1 MWRSIG
7 PILTGVG
14 AGGVC
19 RHKRQECDDGA
30 PQGRPSYCT
39 RLLKVRPMDASQTVS
54 GALTVL
60 VVDDDALI
68 NLNTVDMVQDL
79 GHAAVE
85 AYSGAQA
92 LEILASG
99 RRIDVLI
106 TDYAMPGMSGLE
118 LASQAR
124 KLWPNLQVLLATG
137 YNDLPDGAV
146 TDLPRLGKL
155 LRADELSRAL
165 PPAGV
170 SQQA

>member
-1 MWRSIG
+1 MEASIARSG
-7 PILTGVG
+7 P
-14 AGGVC
+14 
-19 RHKRQECDDGA
+19 
-30 PQGRPSYCT
+30 
-39 RLLKVRPMDASQTVS
+39 
-54 GALTVL
+54 LTVL

-106 TDYAMPGMSGLE
+106 TDYAMPGMSGLV
-118 LASQAR
+118 LANEAR
-124 KLWPNLQVLLATG
+124 RLWPELQVLLATG
-137 YNDLPDGAV
+137 YNDLPDGEV
-146 TDLPRLGKL
+146 TDLPRLGKP

-165 PPAGV
+165 PPAGNA
-170 SQQA
+170 QQA